1 MSLYSNTDKYQAV
14 FQRGNAYKS
23 DGTNV
28 LTVTAVGF
36 KDFVDALD
44 QLAKSETIK
53 NYICYAINLNAPRND
68 NTIVDKE
75 KLSTEEGGN
84 LAELKSKANTVPKA
98 VYTVTYSRVMVETV
112 NADNEEEARNLALA
126 NYNAENSTIKTDFNA
141 VDPTIT
147 KVALLK

>member
-1 MSLYSNTDKYQAV
+1 M
-14 FQRGNAYKS
+14 
-23 DGTNV
+23 
-28 LTVTAVGF
+28 
-36 KDFVDALD
+36 
-44 QLAKSETIK
+44 
-53 NYICYAINLNAPRND
+53 
-68 NTIVDKE
+68 
-75 KLSTEEGGN
+75 
-84 LAELKSKANTVPKA
+84 PKA